1 MADASKLKK
10 RPRNSL
16 GNPPGPDE
24 VATSLNSPEIA
35 PAAEVAPE
43 SIAKEQAIPATSV
56 PSGSNE
62 VASPA
67 ASQENAVVP
76 YVRRDGRSARKT
88 HRIIAFAT
96 RVTPE
101 FDNEVRDIADR
112 EGIKLVEVLENAL
125 AAYKT
130 QKGY

>member
-1 MADASKLKK
+1 M
-10 RPRNSL
+10 
-16 GNPPGPDE
+16 
-24 VATSLNSPEIA
+24 
-35 PAAEVAPE
+35 
-43 SIAKEQAIPATSV
+43 
-56 PSGSNE
+56 PSGHHE
-62 VASPA
+62 LVSPA
-67 ASQENAVVP
+67 ASQESNAVP

-125 AAYKT
+125 AAYKQ

>member
-16 GNPPGPDE
+16 GVPPGPDE

-35 PAAEVAPE
+35 PAVEAAEVVPE
-43 SIAKEQAIPATSV
+43 SIAKEQAIPATSM
-56 PSGSNE
+56 PSGNHE
-62 VASPA
+62 L
-67 ASQENAVVP
+67 ASQESNAVP

-125 AAYKT
+125 AAYKQ